1 MDAPIKYERPCMD
14 SFILD
19 RADNFYIIYSEKTFE
34 GYCTCCHKQVLLH
47 DVIGHNIKSYCPN
60 CGQSV
65 TLKNKRYGRKNLE
78 ERGRILWFKK
88 IEEKT
93 FAQLD
98 NYYISYQSIKP
109 IVTYYPIAQY
119 VLSKKKRIYY
129 RYEYGWKSSNHI
141 KLPAEQGG
149 FYSHYA
155 KNLIFDNYLTEIGT
169 DLKYANLDMSR
180 LESFENAYADVL
192 IRYIANFL
200 RYQSIELL
208 EKAGFTNT
216 VSNKLAGIGSRNINW
231 RAKSLEKILK
241 MKPGEIKKFKPYE
254 SIKNLDL
261 YNELKKEGY
270 EVEFSQLHYFK
281 YGWQETMKFITE
293 YIDYKKALKY
303 LDTQKDM
310 SLIIYRDYLSECKS
324 LHMDM
329 KDKTVLRPKD
339 LAEAHSR
346 TSQRIADNKNK
357 IIKEKFIKTQR
368 EIFDVG
374 SYEFNDLIMFAAKI
388 PEELDKESEALKHC
402 VRTYK
407 EKVAD
412 GRCAILFIRHK
423 NNPNT
428 PFYTLEL
435 DPKQNIV
442 QCRGYKNQSMTD
454 ELKEFIEHFKTDIL
468 KNSKKGKAA

>member
-1 MDAPIKYERPCMD
+1 MD

-19 RADNFYIIYSEKTFE
+19 RADNFYIIYSEKTSE
-34 GYCTCCHKQVLLH
+34 GYCTCCHKQVRLNYTA
-47 DVIGHNIKSYCPN
+47 HNIITNCPD

-78 ERGRILWFKK
+78 ERGQILWFKK

-109 IVTYYPIAQY
+109 IVTYYPRAQY
-119 VLSKKKRIYY
+119 MLSKKKRIYY
-129 RYEYGWKSSNHI
+129 RYEYGWKLSDHI

-180 LESFENAYADVL
+180 LECFKNAYADVL

-208 EKAGFTNT
+208 EKAGFINI
-216 VSNKLAGIGSRNINW
+216 VANKIAGRGSRNINW
-231 RAKSLEKILK
+231 QAKSLEKILK

-357 IIKEKFIKTQR
+357 IIKEKFIKTQS

-454 ELKEFIEHFKTDIL
+454 EVKEFIEHFKTDIL